1 MQKTEELKAKIRSAI
16 SFLEEV
22 EKSLDSLNNIDNI
35 KKELSNFDV
44 EIREEEG
51 KIVIMPKSFL
61 GKKKFTE
68 VLEISKK
75 YGGKYISNGKK
86 SRFEIPK

>member
-1 MQKTEELKAKIRSAI
+1 MQKT
-16 SFLEEV
+16 
-22 EKSLDSLNNIDNI
+22 
-35 KKELSNFDV
+35 KKL
-44 EIREEEG
+44 
-51 KIVIMPKSFL
+51 
-61 GKKKFTE
+61 KKKFTE